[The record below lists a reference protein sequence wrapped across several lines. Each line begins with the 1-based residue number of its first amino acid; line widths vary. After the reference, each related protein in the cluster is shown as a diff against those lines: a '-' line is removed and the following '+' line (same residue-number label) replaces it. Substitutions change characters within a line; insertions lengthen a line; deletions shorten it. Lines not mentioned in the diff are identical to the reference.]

1 MIHAIIAALKR
12 MKQEVH
18 EFKTSFSYI
27 VKPCLKERI
36 EGKKGKIINCTKN
49 ISNMFT
55 ERERKKGK
63 KKDKCRKPV
72 LISLIFSVLL
82 KI

>member
-12 MKQEVH
+12 LKQEVH

-36 EGKKGKIINCTKN
+36 EGKKGKLLIVQKIYQICLQ
-49 ISNMFT
+49 
-55 ERERKKGK
+55 RERKKGK
-63 KKDKCRKPV
+63 KKEKCRKPV